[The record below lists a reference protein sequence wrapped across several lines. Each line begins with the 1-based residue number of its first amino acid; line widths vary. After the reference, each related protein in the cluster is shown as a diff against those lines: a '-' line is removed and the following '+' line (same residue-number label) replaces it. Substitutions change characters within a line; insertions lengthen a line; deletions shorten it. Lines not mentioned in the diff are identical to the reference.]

1 MVSLLP
7 VIKAT
12 VKKTDAIFEDIQ
24 DISNEITQEPFR
36 NETHVVEPVNV
47 GPIITGRVF
56 YVKIKK
62 VFKVGIIYV

>member
-12 VKKTDAIFEDIQ
+12 VKRTDAIYEEGQ
-24 DISNEITQEPFR
+24 NISNEIIQEPFR
-36 NETHVVEPVNV
+36 NETYVVEPVNV

-56 YVKIKK
+56 YVKVKK
-62 VFKVGIIYV
+62 VFKVGRIFH